1 MAGATEHSPN
11 MDPAMAGAT
20 EHVAADAAEHTVSCM
35 TFEHTCSGPCSACA
49 VAPLTVHRDETIGM
63 RSLKK

>member
-20 EHVAADAAEHTVSCM
+20 EHVAVDATERTVSCM
-35 TFEHTCSGPCSACA
+35 TYTLVADLALPVPLLRSPCIVTKPLACG
-49 VAPLTVHRDETIGM
+49 V
-63 RSLKK
+63 

>member
-20 EHVAADAAEHTVSCM
+20 EHVAVDATEHTVSRM
-35 TFEHTCSGPCSACA
+35 TFNSLVADFALLVPLLRSPCIVTKPLACGA
-49 VAPLTVHRDETIGM
+49 
-63 RSLKK
+63 